1 MELHKEFLVH
11 ENGFDFEFNYASGS
25 YQLTCPITSKKS
37 GVPINQMILF
47 CKLIY
52 LMKSGVPINQII
64 LFCKLIYLMAKTL
77 L

>member
-37 GVPINQMILF
+37 GVPIN
-47 CKLIY
+47 
-52 LMKSGVPINQII
+52 
-64 LFCKLIYLMAKTL
+64 
-77 L
+77 